1 MEKEKN
7 IIKEARI
14 KTFIV
19 LSLSSLT
26 SIIIPLIIS
35 LLIPGIKQNLC
46 SVINAFFIKGSFAT
60 MVFSH
65 MIAFITY
72 MLDDVDFFYNPKFWK
87 YTAKNIKGEYLLLF
101 LAAIILM
108 LLAVLTQVSAIVN
121 ESGKS
126 YEIGIIIMSVLLFV
140 FDIIFNYRFILKKE
154 SLKEDKYN
162 LTVVANELEKS
173 QEKIAKDSQNI
184 SEFSGGK
191 L

>member
-60 MVFSH
+60 IVFSH

-72 MLDDVDFFYNPKFWK
+72 MLDDVDFF
-87 YTAKNIKGEYLLLF
+87 
-101 LAAIILM
+101 IILNFGSIQQKI
-108 LLAVLTQVSAIVN
+108 LRGNIYYYFWLP
-121 ESGKS
+121 
-126 YEIGIIIMSVLLFV
+126 LF
-140 FDIIFNYRFILKKE
+140 
-154 SLKEDKYN
+154 
-162 LTVVANELEKS
+162 
-173 QEKIAKDSQNI
+173 
-184 SEFSGGK
+184 
-191 L
+191 